1 MTDEI
6 AASPARPAAEAQP
19 SPQGWG
25 CFRFMRRTGN
35 FGVRDISFI
44 GGLCLMS
51 NNICGSAMVQLP
63 GLFSSAGW
71 VLTTLAFALVA
82 LWTSMSALYL
92 VRTIASFPGN
102 ADFSKRWEYGRIARD
117 LLPRWAYLST
127 VLCLCVSFAAQN
139 VSNIIVSAQVMDDI
153 LLAAAKKTCALTLY
167 PQTGG
172 SPFSCVSA
180 DNDSI
185 VTDSPFGNAYVVSI
199 GFLIVLVTTIPLSR
213 LNLDDNI
220 WVQIGGM
227 GLLTLCVAV
236 WVVQFFALGFSN
248 GSLPAF
254 APPNTG
260 GAQAYSSVLPT
271 VLFNYGYIAT
281 IPSWLNEKSPR
292 TPVTRTLLLSVVL
305 ATTLYLLL
313 GFFGAASMNFSS
325 GQDLL
330 SLIADGDI
338 PGMWQLSKIC
348 TFVFPVANLMSSIP
362 VFAIIVKY
370 NLIQTEWMR
379 PWMASALAIGVP
391 WLLSLVFY
399 SGNQLTELINW
410 SSALLFV
417 QINMI
422 VPLCLYLRSPL
433 GRAARAALTAVAKAA
448 SRAASGGS
456 GDAALPLL
464 ASSDAEVGGNPVA
477 QSTVVVPMG
486 SASING
492 SAGCTSET
500 LAHNDLVAADASIAT
515 RPEIVPADA
524 AVVSAE
530 ALILPEVI
538 RPAPEWWTTNALS
551 EHSTARLLL
560 AVSVVLAIAAIS
572 LQVSSEIQA
581 DTS

>member
-1 MTDEI
+1 
-6 AASPARPAAEAQP
+6 
-19 SPQGWG
+19 
-25 CFRFMRRTGN
+25 
-35 FGVRDISFI
+35 
-44 GGLCLMS
+44 
-51 NNICGSAMVQLP
+51 
-63 GLFSSAGW
+63 
-71 VLTTLAFALVA
+71 
-82 LWTSMSALYL
+82 MSALYL
-92 VRTIASFPGN
+92 VRTIASFPCN

-185 VTDSPFGNAYVVSI
+185 VTDSPFGNSYVVSI

-433 GRAARAALTAVAKAA
+433 GRAARTALATAAKAVR
-448 SRAASGGS
+448 RAASGGV
-456 GDAALPLL
+456 GDATLPLL
-464 ASSDAEVGGNPVA
+464 SASDAEAESSLVA
-477 QSTVVVPMG
+477 HRSTVVAPMG
-486 SASING
+486 AASVNG
-492 SAGCTSET
+492 SVVCTSET
-500 LAHNDLVAADASIAT
+500 LAHDDLVDADPSSAA
-515 RPEIVPADA
+515 RPEIVLADA

-530 ALILPEVI
+530 ASVPPEVI
-538 RPAPEWWTTNALS
+538 CPAPDWWTTNALS